1 MKLKITISIL
11 LICSILV
18 GCGSK
23 GAKQQVALAESI
35 PTINLSE
42 GNVRKVQSLP
52 LSDAVQTVDIVP
64 LEVTD
69 ASILSDISDLQVTAS
84 DIWVKTYKDQAIF
97 RFSRSGK
104 FLNKVGK
111 IGQGPEEYTRLWE
124 FVVDDEKKE
133 VTVISTI
140 SGVKV
145 YDYEGNYIGRRT
157 PLMIDKLTNG
167 AETQFVN
174 YQQQTFIFQNLPIV
188 RPINHPKDSLW
199 SIALAD
205 DSFRYIK
212 LWKNPS
218 FIGREGEIVE
228 HRSKPES
235 YEAVNYWSATADMQ
249 IDKYNQELTLK
260 YPDTDSIYQ
269 YDTERKD
276 FVVQYAI
283 TSDYPKG
290 DYGEVHLWIKPRK
303 TFNYFTIR
311 NYYQSKDYIYLKA
324 NKGEEIYHYAYNKKD
339 GTVRRAVRQGK
350 LVERKL
356 PWFSQP
362 YIGFMN
368 GIPDAFSNDICGGY
382 FQMDYRSAGCW
393 VEVITPEPE
402 AIAERI
408 KNIET
413 SEALNATQKE
423 EYLKVLRE
431 MNEDSNQTLVIA
443 NLK

>member
-1 MKLKITISIL
+1 MKQLHSIL
-11 LICSILV
+11 LVCILLI
-18 GCGSK
+18 GCNSP
-23 GAKQQVALAESI
+23 KQHEQKESAF
-35 PTINLSE
+35 PAINLSE
-42 GNVRKVQSLP
+42 SNVQKVQSLP

-69 ASILSDISDLQVTAS
+69 ESILSDISDLQVTTS
-84 DIWVKTYKDQAIF
+84 DIWVKTYKDEAIF

-111 IGQGPEEYTRLWE
+111 IGQGPEEYTQLMS
-124 FVVDDEKKE
+124 FFVDDEKKE

-145 YDYEGNYIGRRT
+145 YDYKGNYIRRRT
-157 PLMIDKLTNG
+157 PLMVDKLTYGIEPQITNH
-167 AETQFVN
+167 
-174 YQQQTFIFQNLPIV
+174 QQQTFIFQDLPV
-188 RPINHPKDSLW
+188 DQPINHPKDSLW
-199 SIALAD
+199 SIVLVD
-205 DSFRYIK
+205 DNFRYLK

-218 FIGREGEIVE
+218 IIGREEEIVE

-235 YEAVNYWSATADMQ
+235 YETVNYWTRTAAMQ

-260 YPDTDSIYQ
+260 FPDTDSIYQ

-276 FVVQYAI
+276 FIAQYAI

-290 DYGEVHLWIKPRK
+290 DYGEIHQWIKPRK
-303 TFNYFTIR
+303 VFNYFTIR
-311 NYYQSKDYIYLKA
+311 AYYQSKDYIYLKA
-324 NKGEEIYHYAYNKKD
+324 NKGEDIYHYAYNKKD
-339 GTVRRAVRQGK
+339 GTVRRAVRQGE

-368 GIPDAFSNDICGGY
+368 GIPDAFSNDICGGD
-382 FQMDYRSAGCW
+382 FQMDYRSAGYW
-393 VEVITPEPE
+393 VDVIEPDPEK
-402 AIAERI
+402 IADRI
-408 KNIET
+408 KDIET
-413 SEALNATQKE
+413 SEALNASQKE
-423 EYLKVLRE
+423 EYLKILRE
-431 MNEDSNQTLVIA
+431 VNEDSNQTLVIA

>member
-1 MKLKITISIL
+1 MGYVASCINIL
-11 LICSILV
+11 FLPSCLPQIFIRPETLSAQFLRRNCVIL
-18 GCGSK
+18 
-23 GAKQQVALAESI
+23 Q
-35 PTINLSE
+35 
-42 GNVRKVQSLP
+42 
-52 LSDAVQTVDIVP
+52 
-64 LEVTD
+64 
-69 ASILSDISDLQVTAS
+69 
-84 DIWVKTYKDQAIF
+84 IWFVFY
-97 RFSRSGK
+97 S
-104 FLNKVGK
+104 FLYSN
-111 IGQGPEEYTRLWE
+111 
-124 FVVDDEKKE
+124 DD
-133 VTVISTI
+133 
-140 SGVKV
+140 
-145 YDYEGNYIGRRT
+145 
-157 PLMIDKLTNG
+157 
-167 AETQFVN
+167 
-174 YQQQTFIFQNLPIV
+174 
-188 RPINHPKDSLW
+188 
-199 SIALAD
+199 
-205 DSFRYIK
+205 
-212 LWKNPS
+212 
-218 FIGREGEIVE
+218 
-228 HRSKPES
+228 
-235 YEAVNYWSATADMQ
+235 
-249 IDKYNQELTLK
+249 
-260 YPDTDSIYQ
+260 
-269 YDTERKD
+269 ERKD

-290 DYGEVHLWIKPRK
+290 DYGEIHLWIKPRK

-393 VEVITPEPE
+393 VEVINPEPE

>member
-11 LICSILV
+11 LICGILV

-42 GNVRKVQSLP
+42 DNVRKVQSLP

-111 IGQGPEEYTRLWE
+111 IGQGPEEYTQLWE

-199 SIALAD
+199 SIAWAD

-235 YEAVNYWSATADMQ
+235 YEAVNYWSATADM
-249 IDKYNQELTLK
+249 
-260 YPDTDSIYQ
+260 
-269 YDTERKD
+269 
-276 FVVQYAI
+276 
-283 TSDYPKG
+283 
-290 DYGEVHLWIKPRK
+290 HLWIKPRK

-393 VEVITPEPE
+393 VEVINPEPE